1 MAFNYWMIVKKLL
14 GMGLPW
20 DVIDT
25 LSDDT
30 VYLLLAFNSAIE
42 TKEAD
47 EFSERKFLKEI

>member
-1 MAFNYWMIVKKLL
+1 MAFNYWMIVKNLL

-47 EFSERKFLKEI
+47 EFSERKFL

>member
-1 MAFNYWMIVKKLL
+1 MVVKRLL
-14 GMGLPW
+14 EIGLPW

-47 EFSERKFLKEI
+47 EFSERKFI